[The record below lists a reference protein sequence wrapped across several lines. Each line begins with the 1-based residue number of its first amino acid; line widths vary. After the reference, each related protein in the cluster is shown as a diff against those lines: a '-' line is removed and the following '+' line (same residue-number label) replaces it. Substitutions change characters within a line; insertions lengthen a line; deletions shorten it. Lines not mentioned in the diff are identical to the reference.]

1 MIIRENINQKYSKGK
16 LTLDLAL
23 TFWHTEVMPEPNKYE
38 LTDEEILALLN
49 LLVDTIETDR
59 YPLSP
64 RIRLLREILVKLG
77 EMGSVPPELAQ
88 KLRRYAPPPPA
99 RRPTPEEHDPS
110 RAPRQRR

>member
-1 MIIRENINQKYSKGK
+1 MIIRENVNQKYSKGK

-23 TFWHTEVMPEPNKYE
+23 TFWHTEVMPEPIKYE